1 MDMMQSI
8 STVFSKYITFAGR
21 AQRSEFWWFVLFI
34 FIGNVV
40 VGAFDSVIF
49 GTSSFM
55 IGGMDFRYGAGSLG
69 TIFGLITFLPLWAVE
84 VRRLHDIGKSGWWL
98 LLYLIPIIGF
108 IILLVWL
115 IRKGTEGDNQYGADP
130 LA

>member
-21 AQRSEFWWFVLFI
+21 AQRSEYWWFILFI
-34 FIGNVV
+34 L
-40 VGAFDSVIF
+40 VGSAVAAAFDTVMGSMNFTYGSGIIGAIF
-49 GTSSFM
+49 
-55 IGGMDFRYGAGSLG
+55 SLA
-69 TIFGLITFLPLWAVE
+69 IFLPSWAVE

-98 LLYLIPIIGF
+98 LLILIPIIGS

-115 IRKGTEGDNQYGADP
+115 IRKGTEGDNQYGPDP